1 MQTKVRGVAHARAG
15 LLGNPSDVYEGKA
28 IAFSFEDFHAEVE
41 IEPSDH
47 FVILPGPSDSLEF
60 PSLIEADQHF
70 SATGCED
77 GLRLLRAAT
86 HQFATHC
93 QSVGALRAD
102 DSRLRF
108 SMRYTTDIPRQV
120 GLAGSSAIVVAAMRA
135 LMRWFGETIEPAQL
149 AELAL
154 AAELENLRIAAGPMD
169 RVAQSYGGIIAM
181 NFKEPRS
188 AASYRRLDAE
198 QLPPLFIAY
207 DPLGGE
213 SSGRAH
219 GDLRARLDAGDRH
232 AIETIQTFPKLV
244 DEGLSCLERADF
256 ERFRA
261 LVDRN
266 FDTRDEIFWIGP
278 RDRKMVALGR
288 AAGAA
293 CKLCGSGGAIVGVPS
308 DAGDLEG
315 LALKYRDAGFAF
327 LRPTLGPAFDRTGA
341 EMRSDEA

>member
-1 MQTKVRGVAHARAG
+1 
-15 LLGNPSDVYEGKA
+15 
-28 IAFSFEDFHAEVE
+28 
-41 IEPSDH
+41 
-47 FVILPGPSDSLEF
+47 
-60 PSLIEADQHF
+60 
-70 SATGCED
+70 
-77 GLRLLRAAT
+77 
-86 HQFATHC
+86 
-93 QSVGALRAD
+93 
-102 DSRLRF
+102 
-108 SMRYTTDIPRQV
+108 
-120 GLAGSSAIVVAAMRA
+120 
-135 LMRWFGETIEPAQL
+135 
-149 AELAL
+149 
-154 AAELENLRIAAGPMD
+154 
-169 RVAQSYGGIIAM
+169 M